1 MSLNEENSHVSYCI
15 FYDITEH
22 ENLHPIFNDNLL
34 IDVIDTIVD
43 MLEQN
48 PTSIEQVYE
57 LKEAVMI
64 IMENVINYEH
74 DHVRIEYDV
83 EIIIEYIIDHV
94 VDHIEYISDDEDT
107 DEDSCE
113 DTVEDTDEDT
123 DEVDDVD
130 KVEEVA
136 EDVCTFNFIETQINT
151 LRQIPQPVQRTN
163 EWYIF
168 RNNLITASNA
178 HKAFGSQAAQN
189 QLIYEKCQP
198 LKTAEPDDVTKMV
211 NLNTPLHWGQKF
223 EPLSVMIYEGLY
235 NTHVEEFGCIP
246 HPHYNFIGAS
256 PDGIVVN
263 NSCDRYGR
271 MLEIKNVV
279 SRVITGIP
287 KFEYWVQ
294 MQLQMEVC
302 NLDKCDF
309 LETKFTEYSNE
320 TEFYDDVDTK
330 VEEKG
335 IMMLFYRENKPF
347 YLYKPLNITTKCG
360 NDKWVDEHFDLY
372 ENSNVRWLR
381 TIYWKL
387 DTISCILVVRDKN
400 WFKESIV
407 QLAKIWRTILDERE
421 TGFEHRAPK
430 RRIKQTVL
438 VLDKVTPC
446 VL

>member
-1 MSLNEENSHVSYCI
+1 M
-15 FYDITEH
+15 
-22 ENLHPIFNDNLL
+22 
-34 IDVIDTIVD
+34 
-43 MLEQN
+43 
-48 PTSIEQVYE
+48 
-57 LKEAVMI
+57 
-64 IMENVINYEH
+64 
-74 DHVRIEYDV
+74 
-83 EIIIEYIIDHV
+83 
-94 VDHIEYISDDEDT
+94 
-107 DEDSCE
+107 
-113 DTVEDTDEDT
+113 
-123 DEVDDVD
+123 
-130 KVEEVA
+130 
-136 EDVCTFNFIETQINT
+136 
-151 LRQIPQPVQRTN
+151 
-163 EWYIF
+163 
-168 RNNLITASNA
+168 
-178 HKAFGSQAAQN
+178 
-189 QLIYEKCQP
+189 
-198 LKTAEPDDVTKMV
+198 KTAEPDDVTKMV